1 MLCNLPKYDDPP
13 YCGAHCQRQPFPKLM
28 AAAACVVCLAFS
40 WTPPKSPQQREP
52 PKKSQQCPLR
62 IPSTVPWTTI
72 EHPQNQ
78 VWAMGVIY
86 NVHAQADEADK

>member
-13 YCGAHCQRQPFPKLM
+13 YCGAHRQRRPFPKLM

-40 WTPPKSPQQREP
+40 WTPPKEPQQ
-52 PKKSQQCPLR
+52 SPLR
-62 IPSTVPWTTI
+62 IPSTAPWITI

-86 NVHAQADEADK
+86 NVHAQTDEADK